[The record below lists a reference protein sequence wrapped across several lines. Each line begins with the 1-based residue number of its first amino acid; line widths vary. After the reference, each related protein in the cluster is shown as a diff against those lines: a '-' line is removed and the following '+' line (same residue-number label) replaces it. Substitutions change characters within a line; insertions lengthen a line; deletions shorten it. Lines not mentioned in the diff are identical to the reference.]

1 MRTRGEEI
9 MAQEIKS
16 APVGLRLTPSF
27 KAELEALAKADS
39 RPLASYIEL
48 ILKQHIAA
56 KKVEGKSPKR
66 K

>member
-1 MRTRGEEI
+1 MSPREI
-9 MAQEIKS
+9 RS
-16 APVGLRLTPSF
+16 APVGLRLTPSL

-48 ILKQHIAA
+48 LLKQHVAA
-56 KKVEGKSPKR
+56 KKAESGKPARR